1 MTRKKIRLR
10 QLYWILGLTL
20 LGIIVAPLLR
30 LLWHPPST
38 TMPTSAPE
46 PPLPWRVTLD
56 ERGRPVVFGLTLEGS
71 TVADVRRH
79 LGDEGEWAIL
89 GREGSTPVLEAYYP
103 DFTSGHIEGKLI
115 LRFEGD
121 AALLEHE
128 FSRRGKKAPTAA
140 GARKAE
146 LKEAELAP
154 FSGLTL
160 SLVTFLPK
168 ARLDEAVIRERFGP
182 TPYDWKEEESDTHHY
197 LYPERGIHVL
207 RDERGRTVIEYAAP
221 ERLRRLVPAR
231 H

>member
-1 MTRKKIRLR
+1 MARKKIRLR

-20 LGIIVAPLLR
+20 LGIILAPLVR
-30 LLWHPPST
+30 LLWHPT
-38 TMPTSAPE
+38 PTLQTAAPE
-46 PPLPWRVTLD
+46 LPLPWRVTLD
-56 ERGRPVVFGLTLEGS
+56 ARGHPVVFGLTLEGS

-168 ARLDEAVIRERFGP
+168 ARLDEAVIREHFGP